1 MEISSL
7 DDIQKL
13 EAKDPREILKSN
25 LKSTGWV
32 RADLVLKVYALLM
45 QHVLPSSSGENQ
57 ELLTDVQDL
66 EQNQSDFRYEATMV
80 RISALGWSSDLRNLP
95 EINFIQLYDYL
106 VVSWEYRHIVLRGT
120 HHRKYH
126 RSCSVWLRKRGKG
139 CSPLGR
145 GDLLLL
151 LLLMWYLLLYHILQL
166 KLFPFCSPRCLLVCH
181 LYILSYEKLYNGACR
196 TTWL

>member
-25 LKSTGWV
+25 LKSTGWI

-80 RISALGWSSDLRNLP
+80 SISALGWVSNLHNLP
-95 EINFIQLYDYL
+95 EMNFSFTITTLFHKNIAT
-106 VVSWEYRHIVLRGT
+106 SCWEEHITG
-120 HHRKYH
+120 
-126 RSCSVWLRKRGKG
+126 S
-139 CSPLGR
+139 
-145 GDLLLL
+145 
-151 LLLMWYLLLYHILQL
+151 
-166 KLFPFCSPRCLLVCH
+166 
-181 LYILSYEKLYNGACR
+181 
-196 TTWL
+196 TTEAV